1 MSIYQLTVTFPDS
14 EKYALSNQLRRSAY
28 SVPANIVEGHSRRT
42 SKDHMKFL
50 YQARGSLEELRY
62 FLFLS
67 KDLNYLTPELYNE
80 LEEESSIV
88 SKMLNGMINSVQQK
102 LNS

>member
-1 MSIYQLTVTFPDS
+1 
-14 EKYALSNQLRRSAY
+14 
-28 SVPANIVEGHSRRT
+28 
-42 SKDHMKFL
+42 MKFL

-67 KDLNYLTPELYNE
+67 KDLNYLTQEVYND
-80 LEEESSIV
+80 LEEKSSIV